1 MAPVNQPEDSQP
13 DRPSGTPAH
22 RTSPGTS
29 VPPQTLQQAPPSH
42 HPLTQEDSELSA
54 ILRDAGDGG
63 ASANELLPLV
73 YAQLRLIA
81 KQRMQSE
88 KAGHTL
94 QATALVHEAY
104 ARIQGDRKV
113 AWQGRAHFF
122 NAAAEAMRRILIDH
136 ARARAAIKR
145 GGELKKLD
153 LTTMSDVADLANCPD
168 PDQIVR
174 IDDAIL
180 RLQEKDARA
189 AQVVR
194 LRFYAGLSIDDTAT
208 ALGVSKA
215 TVERDWQF
223 ARAWLFVTLDE
234 R

>member
-1 MAPVNQPEDSQP
+1 MTPLNGP
-13 DRPSGTPAH
+13 DHPH
-22 RTSPGTS
+22 
-29 VPPQTLQQAPPSH
+29 SH
-42 HPLTQEDSELSA
+42 HPPNPPLPSAESAPIRESADDLSA
-54 ILRDAGDGG
+54 MLREAGDGG
-63 ASANELLPLV
+63 ASASELLPLV

-81 KQRMQSE
+81 KQRMKDE
-88 KAGHTL
+88 RAGHTL

-113 AWQGRAHFF
+113 AWQGRAHFL

-136 ARARAAIKR
+136 ARARGAVKR
-145 GGELKKLD
+145 GGGGEHKKLD
-153 LTTMSDVADLANCPD
+153 LTSMGDVADLANCPD

-180 RLQEKDARA
+180 RLQQKDARA

-194 LRFYAGLSIDDTAT
+194 LRFYAGLSIDDTAS

-215 TVERDWQF
+215 TVERD
-223 ARAWLFVTLDE
+223 
-234 R
+234 

>member
-1 MAPVNQPEDSQP
+1 MPQVNDASHPDSDQSSEVASRIP
-13 DRPSGTPAH
+13 NAEPTR
-22 RTSPGTS
+22 
-29 VPPQTLQQAPPSH
+29 
-42 HPLTQEDSELSA
+42 EDSELSA
-54 ILRDAGDGG
+54 LLREAGDGG
-63 ASANELLPLV
+63 ASASELLPLA

-81 KQRMQSE
+81 KQRMNAE
-88 KAGHTL
+88 RAGHTL

-113 AWQGRAHFF
+113 AWQGRAHFL

-136 ARARAAIKR
+136 ARARGAVKR
-145 GGELKKLD
+145 GGEVKKAD
-153 LTTMSDVADLANCPD
+153 LTAMGDVADLANCPD

-180 RLQEKDARA
+180 RLEEKDARA

-194 LRFYAGLSIDDTAT
+194 LRFYAGLSIDDTAA
-208 ALGVSKA
+208 ALDVSKA

-223 ARAWLFVTLDE
+223 ARACLFAALSET
-234 R
+234 